1 MAAGFFVSAVDQ
13 PHPSRTQAILKA
25 HPEIRGLI
33 GRNPWTAAIMLPVV
47 ALQIGLGALMGRLG
61 IHYWWVALLLAY
73 GVGAFANHCLY
84 VVIHDA
90 THRLIF
96 RSRTA
101 NFLVAII
108 ADLPNLVPGA
118 IGFSICHLAHHARQG
133 DYGADA
139 DLASRWEARLIG
151 NRWLGKA
158 LWLLA
163 FPVFQ
168 LSRLARLRDVSVF
181 TGWSFASLAT
191 CAAFNI
197 AMTLFFGWNAI
208 LYLGASMLFSVG
220 LHPLGSRWIQ
230 EHFTLD
236 PNQETASYYG
246 VLNRL
251 ALNVGYHNEHH
262 DFPSVPWDKLPE
274 IRSIAPEF
282 YDTLAPSPS
291 WTSLWLIFICDPR
304 YSLFSR
310 VLRSQG
316 G

>member
-33 GRNPWTAAIMLPVV
+33 GRNPWTTAIMLGVV
-47 ALQIGLGALMGRLG
+47 TLQIGLAALMGRLG
-61 IHYWWVALLLAY
+61 MHYWWASLLLAW

-90 THRLIF
+90 THRLVF
-96 RSRTA
+96 RSRAA
-101 NFLVAII
+101 NFLIAMV
-108 ADLPNLVPGA
+108 ADLPNLIPGA

-133 DYGADA
+133 DYGHDA
-139 DLASRWEARLIG
+139 DLASRWEARLVG

-163 FPVFQ
+163 FPIFQ
-168 LSRLARLRDVSVF
+168 LTRLSRLRDISVLNKW
-181 TGWSFASLAT
+181 TFASLAA
-191 CAAFNI
+191 CAMFDI
-197 AMTLFFGWNAI
+197 AVVVLFGWNAI

-236 PNQETASYYG
+236 PEQETGSYYG
-246 VLNRL
+246 FLNLL

-262 DFPSVPWDKLPE
+262 DFSSVPWNRLPE
-274 IRSIAPEF
+274 IRRIAPEF
-282 YDTLAPSPS
+282 YNNLAPSAS
-291 WTSLWLIFICDPR
+291 WTHLWLTFICDPR

-310 VLRSQG
+310 VLRPRNA
-316 G
+316 